1 MLETTGGSIRSP
13 AANNGLYGLRPTSR
27 RIPRGGCAAPQ
38 IGSGYVEGVVGPL
51 STSLG
56 GIKIFMK
63 TVLDSQPWV
72 NDPSLVPIPW
82 RDEQSYLNQDC
93 CTTLRVAV
101 LWDDGVVKPHPPITR
116 ALKDVVGRLNGIRG
130 IEIVELKPYKHDLAW
145 ELVVSLI
152 TFSFQHNSTW
162 WLC

>member
-56 GIKIFMK
+56 GIKILMK

-72 NDPSLVPIPW
+72 NDPSLVPIP
-82 RDEQSYLNQDC
+82 
-93 CTTLRVAV
+93 
-101 LWDDGVVKPHPPITR
+101 
-116 ALKDVVGRLNGIRG
+116 
-130 IEIVELKPYKHDLAW
+130 
-145 ELVVSLI
+145 
-152 TFSFQHNSTW
+152 
-162 WLC
+162 